1 MIVSRYCDT
10 RAFACAVALLGSLLA
25 GSSAQAQSAAAE
37 ANWPERNIRLIV
49 PFPAGSSTDVVGRIV
64 AQKLGTRLGQQVVV
78 ENRAGASGNIGVDAV
93 AKSPPDGYT
102 LGIVTGSTHSL
113 APALG
118 VNLPY
123 DPIKDFKPV
132 AMIGE
137 QPYAL
142 IVSPAMKV
150 NSVAELIARAK
161 DKPGSINYGSAGPA
175 SVAHLAGSLF
185 ANLAGIDLNHV
196 PYKTS
201 AQSVVD
207 LMTGRLDMQFSTIA
221 PTLSNVRSGQ
231 LIALATTGTKR
242 ASVLP
247 EIRTMQEAGVP
258 GYEASLWMAIMAP
271 AAIPAGLV
279 ARLNGEINAILA
291 MPDIKEALAQ
301 QGLEPDPGPPE
312 IVTERIRAETEK
324 WRDLVRKTGVKP
336 E

>member
-1 MIVSRYCDT
+1 MTNMSERNSKMPGI
-10 RAFACAVALLGSLLA
+10 ALALFGSLFAA
-25 GSSAQAQSAAAE
+25 GATQAQPSAGE

-49 PFPAGSSTDVVGRIV
+49 PFPAGSSTDVVGRMM
-64 AQKLGTRLGQQVVV
+64 AQKLGARLGQQIVV

-93 AKSPPDGYT
+93 AKSAPDGYT
-102 LGIVTGSTHSL
+102 IGLVTGSTHSL

-118 VNLPY
+118 LALPY

-132 AMIGE
+132 AMIGD

-142 IVSPAMKV
+142 IVSPVMKV

-161 DKPGSINYGSAGPA
+161 ERPGTINYGSAGPA

-185 ANLAGIDLNHV
+185 ANSTGIDINHV

-207 LMTGRLDMQFSTIA
+207 LITGRLDMQFSTIA

-231 LIALATTGTKR
+231 LLALATTGTKR
-242 ASVLP
+242 VRVLP
-247 EIRTMQEAGVP
+247 EVPTMREAGVAD
-258 GYEASLWMAIMAP
+258 YEASLWMAVMAP
-271 AAIPAGLV
+271 SAMPDAIV
-279 ARLNGEINAILA
+279 SRLNSEINVLLA
-291 MPDIKEALAQ
+291 MPDILEALAK
-301 QGLEPDPGPPE
+301 QGMEPDPGPPE
-312 IVTERIRAETEK
+312 KISERIRSETEK
-324 WRDLVRKTGVKP
+324 WRELVRKTGVRA

>member
-1 MIVSRYCDT
+1 MTNNKFLIPWMR
-10 RAFACAVALLGSLLA
+10 RAALALLACVLA
-25 GSSAQAQSAAAE
+25 GGAQAQTPAAE
-37 ANWPERNIRLIV
+37 ANWPDRNIRLIV
-49 PFPAGSSTDVVGRIV
+49 PFPAGSSTDVVGRIL
-64 AQKLGTRLGQQVVV
+64 AQKLGARLGQQIVV

-102 LGIVTGSTHSL
+102 IGLVTGSTHAL

-161 DKPGSINYGSAGPA
+161 AKPGSINYGSAGPA
-175 SVAHLAGSLF
+175 SVAHLAGTLF
-185 ANLAGIDLNHV
+185 ATLAGIEINHV

-231 LIALATTGTKR
+231 LLALATTGIKR
-242 ASVLP
+242 ATVLP
-247 EIRTMQEAGVP
+247 DVQTMREAGVA
-258 GYEASLWMAIMAP
+258 GYEASLWMAFMMPAATP
-271 AAIPAGLV
+271 AAIV
-279 ARLNGEINAILA
+279 NRLNGEVGVILA
-291 MPDIKEALAQ
+291 LPDIKEALAQ
-301 QGLEPDPGPPE
+301 QGLEPEPGPPE
-312 IVTERIRAETEK
+312 KVLERIRSETEK
-324 WRDLVRKTGVKP
+324 WRDLVRKTGIRA